1 VRPGSLEPLPSLE
14 STPSA
19 TQSTLPREILA
30 GVIGGGVTLVCVLPP
45 ILHFVTGPLGPLIG
59 GFVAAKQVPPSARAR
74 TVIALVAGGC
84 IGALAATA
92 VTIIGGLDGPRPTW
106 LPGTETL
113 ALIVLGVAVYT
124 AGLCAL
130 GATLGHASVEKK
142 LAASASDSSTG

>member
-1 VRPGSLEPLPSLE
+1 ME

-19 TQSTLPREILA
+19 AKSTLPREILA
-30 GVIGGGVTLVCVLPP
+30 GVIGGGVTLVCFLPP

-59 GFVAAKQVPPSARAR
+59 GFVAAKQVPPSTRAR
-74 TVIALVAGGC
+74 IVIAAVAGAG

-92 VTIIGGLDGPRPTW
+92 VAIIGGLDGPRPTW

-124 AGLCAL
+124 MALCAL
-130 GATLGHASVEKK
+130 GVTLGHASMEKK
-142 LAASASDSSTG
+142 LAASAGDSGATRTAGP